1 MALCVDASLAVAALL
16 PQPDRH
22 RARQL
27 LLESLEADVR
37 LVAPPLLFAEVTSVL
52 RRHVHGGTLEQ
63 AQAVTA
69 LQGLLA
75 MRITS
80 IDRPEI
86 YLRALDLAHQLG
98 QARAYDVQ
106 YLAVA
111 EIETCPVVTLD
122 RGLYQSALRL
132 GIAAQLIA

>member
-16 PQPDRH
+16 PQRH
-22 RARQL
+22 RPQARRL
-27 LLESLEADVR
+27 LLDSLDAAER

-52 RRHVHGGTLEQ
+52 RRHVHVGTLEH
-63 AQAVTA
+63 ARAVIA

-75 MRITS
+75 MSITS

-86 YLRALDLAHQLG
+86 YLRALELAQQLG
-98 QARAYDVQ
+98 HARAYDVQ

-111 EIETCPVVTLD
+111 EMESCPVVTLD
-122 RGLYQSALRL
+122 RGLYQNALRL